1 MCSMELTPT
10 QLILFP
16 NNSNSASAVRWI
28 VISIVLYILEEITE
42 KQIPCPC
49 TSPDANSESYR
60 MVFAI
65 PAVLLFFL
73 AMVLQHKKKYKNF
86 EEIWEECQRC
96 QECESK
102 AFAVSFC
109 KSVSLSIIW
118 IGILFLDGDYY
129 ACSQNMNDEKM
140 NSTICSKLSCERN
153 PDIFLPEYGRNCNYS
168 RRIGAGL
175 LTTWVIL
182 VLICYLFQ
190 PDEQHQT
197 KHTYHIKLIEAT
209 QGRITEP
216 LPHAST
222 NEDNM
227 ISLLQ
232 SRLPI
237 SFTATI
243 QTVSDEDNSTSEVRE
258 NSTDGPSQ
266 EAEGPRN
273 ES

>member
-168 RRIGAGL
+168 R
-175 LTTWVIL
+175 
-182 VLICYLFQ
+182 
-190 PDEQHQT
+190 HQT

>member
-168 RRIGAGL
+168 R
-175 LTTWVIL
+175 
-182 VLICYLFQ
+182 
-190 PDEQHQT
+190 
-197 KHTYHIKLIEAT
+197 
-209 QGRITEP
+209 
-216 LPHAST
+216 PHAST